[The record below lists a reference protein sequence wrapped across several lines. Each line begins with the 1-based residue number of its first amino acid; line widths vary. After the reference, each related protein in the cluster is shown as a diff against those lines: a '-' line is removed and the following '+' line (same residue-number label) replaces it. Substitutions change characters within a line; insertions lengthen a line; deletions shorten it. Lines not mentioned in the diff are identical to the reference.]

1 MFRLNLINVDLFW
14 YIMKIETE
22 RYTGTEEA
30 GTEEMLFNF
39 RIYSG
44 RHFVDLGMYQT
55 GHEQCVHGH
64 LFGPASREHFLFHY
78 VLKGKGT
85 LLCPDSFGELKKYVI
100 QADEGFLIMPGCVTT
115 YFADADDPW
124 EYVWIEF
131 DGMVVREG
139 IDLAGFSLNAPV
151 YRASRPDYR
160 EQVKEEALYIT
171 EHPEEPQLNLV
182 GHLYLFFDA
191 LIRSNRH
198 INSHSGTSLRDYY
211 VHEAISFIERN
222 YQKDISVED
231 IAKSVG
237 LNRSYFGKIFKE
249 KEGKPP
255 QAFLLSYRM
264 AKAADIL
271 QTTELSI
278 AETGLSVGYQNQL
291 HFSRAFKGVY
301 GISPREWRNK
311 NRLKPP
317 VR

>member
-1 MFRLNLINVDLFW
+1 
-14 YIMKIETE
+14 
-22 RYTGTEEA
+22 
-30 GTEEMLFNF
+30 MLFNF
-39 RIYSG
+39 KIYSG

-55 GHEQCVHGH
+55 GHEQCPSGH

-85 LLCPDSFGELKKYVI
+85 LLCPDSSGELKKHVI
-100 QADEGFLIMPGCVTT
+100 RENEGFLIFPGCVTT
-115 YFADADDPW
+115 YFADADEPW

-131 DGMVVREG
+131 DGMSVREG
-139 IDLAGFSLNAPV
+139 IDRAGFSLDAPV
-151 YRASRPDYR
+151 YRASLPDYR

-171 EHPEEPQLNLV
+171 EHPEESQLHLV
-182 GHLYLFFDA
+182 GHLYLFFDS
-191 LIRSNRH
+191 LIRSNRQV
-198 INSHSGTSLRDYY
+198 NTYSGSSLRDYY

-222 YQKDISVED
+222 YQNDISVED

-249 KEGKPP
+249 REGQSP

-271 QTTELSI
+271 QTTDLSV
-278 AETGLSVGYQNQL
+278 AETGVSVGYQNQL

-301 GISPREWRNK
+301 GIPPRE
-311 NRLKPP
+311 
-317 VR
+317 